1 MQLKPVSQQVVV
13 VFGASSGIGRGAALE
28 FGRRGAKVVVA
39 ARSESGL
46 ASLVAEIEQIG
57 GQAIAV
63 KADAA
68 DFEQVKSVADKAISA
83 YGRLDTW
90 VHAAATAVIGRFM
103 DTTPAEFKRVIEV
116 NLLGQVYGAMI
127 SLPHLKA
134 EGGAFIS
141 ISSVEA
147 RRALPLQSAYGSSKH
162 GVSGFLESLR
172 VELMYDK
179 VPVSITEILP
189 SVINT
194 PFYDNARTKIGVKP
208 TSVPPFYSPDIVVDA
223 IMYAAENPVREMT
236 VGDSG
241 RVLDLAQRLVPSL
254 VDSLLAVFAIPLQHS
269 KKPKAETDPNNL
281 FEPVESDPAFN
292 RADGEYRDLVI
303 PSFFDWL
310 DKNPLAKPALVAS
323 VGAATLL
330 LTQALNGDRRR

>member
-28 FGRRGAKVVVA
+28 FARRGARLVVA

-46 ASLVAEIEQIG
+46 ASLVEEIELLG
-57 GQAIAV
+57 AQAVAV

-68 DFEQVKSVADKAISA
+68 DFEQVKSVADKALSV

-90 VHAAATAVIGRFM
+90 VHAAATAIIGRFM
-103 DTTPAEFKRVIEV
+103 DTTPEEFKRVIEV
-116 NLLGQVYGAMI
+116 GLLGQAYGAMAA
-127 SLPHLKA
+127 LPHLKDD
-134 EGGAFIS
+134 GGAFIS

-147 RRALPLQSAYGSSKH
+147 RRALPLQSAYASAKH
-162 GVSGFLESLR
+162 GAAGFLESLR

-179 VPVSITEILP
+179 IPVSITEILP

-223 IMYAAENPVREMT
+223 ILYAAENPIREMT

-241 RVLDLAQRLVPSL
+241 RVLDLAQRLSPSL
-254 VDSLLAVFAIPLQHS
+254 VDSLMAIFAIPLQHS

-281 FEPVESDPAFN
+281 FEPVESNPDFN
-292 RADGEYRDLVI
+292 RADGEYRNLVI

-310 DKNPLAKPALVAS
+310 DKNPLAKPALAAS
-323 VGAATLL
+323 LGAATLM
-330 LTQALNGDRRR
+330 LTQALSNDRKR